1 MSYKKF
7 LFTLISGFIAL
18 LLFNMAF
25 EVAAQTL
32 PTPTPAPYWACPA
45 GQYGIPGEG
54 CVDADPGHY
63 VPVPNLQEQYACD
76 PGNYQ
81 PASGAVSC
89 IPAGPGH
96 YVPTTAAVE
105 QTACPPGY
113 YQPASGAVTCFPA
126 DPGHYVDANGS
137 AIQTKCAVGTYQP
150 FAGSASCLL
159 ADPGYF
165 VDTTGATEQT
175 MCPVGYTSE
184 AGAAECTP
192 IGYTF
197 TGFFQPVD
205 MSALN
210 VVKAGQA
217 IPIKFSLDGDHG
229 LGIMAAG
236 YPASAPITCDNNAPL
251 DAIAETVSAGSSSLS
266 YNPDTDQYTYV
277 WKTNKSW
284 ANTCR
289 TLTIM
294 LDDGSVHQANFKF
307 SR

>member
-1 MSYKKF
+1 MKKF

-18 LLFNMAF
+18 LLFNMDF
-25 EVAAQTL
+25 EVAAETL

-54 CVDADPGHY
+54 CVDADPGHF
-63 VPVPNLQEQYACD
+63 VPGPGATEQIEC
-76 PGNYQ
+76 PVGRYQ
-81 PASGAVSC
+81 PNSGSISC
-89 IPAGPGH
+89 II
-96 YVPTTAAVE
+96 
-105 QTACPPGY
+105 
-113 YQPASGAVTCFPA
+113 A
-126 DPGHYVDANGS
+126 DPGHYVDTTGS

-150 FAGSASCLL
+150 IAGSASCLL
-159 ADPGYF
+159 AGPGHYVSTTAATAQTACAPGNYQPASGAVSCIAADPGSY
-165 VDTTGATEQT
+165 VPEPAATEQLL
-175 MCPVGYTSE
+175 CPAGTTSS
-184 AGAAECTP
+184 AAATECTP
-192 IGYTF
+192 AGYTF

-217 IPIKFSLDGDHG
+217 ITIKFSLSGDHG
-229 LGIMAAG
+229 LDIMAAT
-236 YPASAPITCDNNAPL
+236 YPASAPITCNNNAPL
-251 DAIAETVSAGSSSLS
+251 DAIEETVSAGSSSLS

-289 TLTIM
+289 TLTVK